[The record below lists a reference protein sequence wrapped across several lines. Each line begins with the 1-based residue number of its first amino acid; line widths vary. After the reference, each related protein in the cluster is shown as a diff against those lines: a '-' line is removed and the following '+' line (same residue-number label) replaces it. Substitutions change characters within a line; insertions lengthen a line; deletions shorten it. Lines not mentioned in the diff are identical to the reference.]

1 MTSIPAPR
9 ARTRAPFQLLGFAVV
24 AALSALA
31 WYGWLGWDNEHQ
43 VDPVTQVSS
52 GPYETW
58 QVVGCVLTLLAVF
71 VGALLAGARPLLA
84 SIALTLAFTT
94 AWTVQAAGHDE
105 TGLYGVGTTMI
116 LVGLTVATTV
126 VAYVVAAIRGRLAVR

>member
-1 MTSIPAPR
+1 MTSIPGRHTR
-9 ARTRAPFQLLGFAVV
+9 ALAPFQLIGFVVV

-31 WYGWLGWDNEHQ
+31 WYAWLGWDTQ
-43 VDPVTQVSS
+43 YQIDPVTQVSS
-52 GPYETW
+52 GPYEAW

-126 VAYVVAAIRGRLAVR
+126 VGYVVAAIRGRLAAR